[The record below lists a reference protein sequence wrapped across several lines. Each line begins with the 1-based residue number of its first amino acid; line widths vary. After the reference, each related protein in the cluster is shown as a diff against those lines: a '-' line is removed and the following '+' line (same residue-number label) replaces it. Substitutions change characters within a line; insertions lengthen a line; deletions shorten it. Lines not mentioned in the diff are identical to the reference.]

1 MASWCWYYRLGI
13 WRWSSLI
20 AAIIP
25 SQLRL
30 AGWNQLKKNLS
41 INDWGLLGRGIS
53 FPLSLCFVY
62 GQPKAFTDTVW
73 ESQWPCDDS
82 EEIKR
87 PKTGFQL
94 TIQRQIQVLNR
105 GKKFL
110 SLWYHWQFYDPLFS
124 SSKRSAWQPCYP
136 TSSWHCYLKRRRRI
150 PNIFAL
156 AGFAYTF
163 FGSEHAVWNLGRVWR
178 LDYG

>member
-1 MASWCWYYRLGI
+1 MLVLPSGYMALIEFDRRNHPQSTPSGWMESAEKKSKYKWLRTSWSWYFV
-13 WRWSSLI
+13 STQSVFC
-20 AAIIP
+20 
-25 SQLRL
+25 LRS
-30 AGWNQLKKNLS
+30 A
-41 INDWGLLGRGIS
+41 
-53 FPLSLCFVY
+53 
-62 GQPKAFTDTVW
+62 KAFTDTVW

-124 SSKRSAWQPCYP
+124 SWKRSAWQPCYP

-156 AGFAYTF
+156 AGFAYTC